1 MFSLC
6 KQTHA
11 ATSIEFAISCRFFN
25 NVEENLV
32 VAGANVLKV
41 YRIAPNVDAVQR
53 QKLNPSEMRLAP
65 KMRLEC
71 LASYTLYGNVMSL
84 QSVSLAGAMRDALLI
99 SFKDAKLSVLQLDAD
114 TQTLK
119 TLSLHYFEEDD
130 IRGGWTGRYHVPVVR
145 VDPDA
150 RCAVMLVYGKRL
162 VVLPFRK
169 DNSLDEIELADVKPI
184 KKAPT
189 ALVTRTPI
197 MASYLIALADLDE
210 KLDNVLD
217 IQFLHGYYEPTLL
230 ILYEPVRTCAGRI
243 KVRSDTCVLVAI
255 SLNIQ
260 QRVHPIIWTV
270 NSLPYDCLQV
280 FPIQKPIGGCLVM
293 TVNAV
298 IYLNQSVPPYGV
310 SLNSSADNSTSF
322 PLKPQDGVRISLD
335 CANFAF
341 IDVDKLVISLRTGDL
356 YVLTLCVDSM
366 RTVRNFHFHKAA
378 ASVLTS
384 CICVCH
390 TEYIFLGS
398 RLGNSLLLHFTEEDQ
413 STVITLDDHVEAAAA
428 VEQQLNNNE
437 ITPPQQLDEDL
448 PVYDVEQLDLPPQ
461 SKSRRIE
468 DEELEVYGSGAKASV
483 LQLRKFIFEVCDS
496 LVNVAP
502 INYMCAGER
511 VEFEEDGTTL
521 RPHAESLNE
530 LKIELV
536 AATGH
541 SKNGALS
548 VFVNCIN
555 PQIITSF
562 ELDGCLDVWTVFD
575 DATRKSTTARQEQH
589 DFMLLSQRS
598 STLVLQT
605 GQEINEIENTGFTV
619 NQPTIYVGNL
629 GQQRFIVQV
638 TTRHVR
644 LLQGTRLIQNVPID
658 VGSPVVQVSIADPYV
673 CLRVLNGQVITLA
686 LRETRGTPRLA
697 INKHTISSSP
707 AVVAIAAYKDVS
719 GLFTCKADDVLNL
732 TGSSG
737 SGFANSFGGYMK
749 AEPHMKVE
757 DEEDLLYG
765 DAGNAFKLNSMAD
778 LAKQSKQK
786 NTDWW
791 RRQLVQAKPSY
802 WLVVARQ
809 SGTLEIYS
817 MPDMKLVYLVNDVG
831 NGALVLTDAMEFVP
845 ISLTQENSKA
855 GILHACMPQHANS
868 PLPLELSLV
877 GLGQHGERPLLM
889 VRTRLEL
896 LIYQVFR
903 YAKGHLKIRFRKL
916 EQMHLLDQQPSHIE
930 LDGDGDNDDEE
941 AESYNM
947 QPKYVQ
953 KLRYF
958 TNVGGLSGI
967 MVCGVNPCFVFLTS
981 RGELRIHRLLGNGD
995 VRSFAA
1001 FNNVNIPHGFLYFD
1015 TTYELKISVLPSYLS
1030 YDAAWPVRKVPLR
1043 CTPRQLV
1050 YHRENRVYCLITQKE
1065 EPMTKYY
1072 RFNGEDKELSEESR
1086 GERFIYPIGSQFEM
1100 VLISPETWEIVP
1112 DASIQFEPWEH
1123 VTAFKIV
1130 KLSYEGTR
1138 SGLKEYLCI
1147 GTNFNYSE
1155 DITSR
1160 GNIHIYDIIEVVP
1173 EPGKPMTKFKLKEVF
1188 KKEQK
1193 GPVSAISDV
1202 VGFLVTGLGQK
1213 IYIWQLRDGDLIG
1226 VAFIDTNIY
1235 VHQIITVKSLIFIAD
1250 VYKSISLLRFQ
1261 EEYRTLSLASRD
1273 FNPMEVFGIE
1283 FMVDNSNLGFL
1294 VTDAERNLIVYMYQP
1309 EARESLGGQKLLRKA
1324 DYHLG
1329 QVVNTMFRVQCHQ
1342 RGLHQ
1347 RQPFLYENKHFVVY
1361 GTLDGALGYCVPLP
1375 EKVYRRFLMLQ
1386 NVLLSYQDHL
1396 CGLNPKEYR
1405 TIKSVKKMSINPSRC
1420 IIDGDLIWS
1429 YRLLAHSE
1437 RSEVA
1442 KKIGTRTEEI
1452 LADLLE
1458 IERLSAVF

>member
-1 MFSLC
+1 MFSMC

-11 ATSIEFAISCRFFN
+11 ATALEFSIACRFFN
-25 NVEENLV
+25 NLEENLV

-41 YRIAPNVDAVQR
+41 YRISPNVEAGQR

-71 LASYTLYGNVMSL
+71 LATYSLYGNVMSL
-84 QSVSLAGAMRDALLI
+84 QCVSLAGAMRDALLI
-99 SFKDAKLSVLQLDAD
+99 SFKDAKLSVLQHDPD
-114 TQTLK
+114 TFALK

-130 IRGGWTGRYHVPVVR
+130 IRGGWTGRYFVPTVR
-145 VDPDA
+145 VDPDS

-189 ALVTRTPI
+189 AMVSRTPI
-197 MASYLIALADLDE
+197 MASYLIALRDLDE
-210 KLDNVLD
+210 KIDNVLD

-230 ILYEPVRTCAGRI
+230 ILYEPVRTCPGRI

-270 NSLPYDCLQV
+270 NSLPFDCLQV
-280 FPIQKPIGGCLVM
+280 YPIQKPIGGCLVM

-310 SLNSSADNSTSF
+310 SLNSSADNSTAF

-341 IDVDKLVISLRTGDL
+341 IDVDKLVISLRTGEL

-384 CICVCH
+384 CICVLH
-390 TEYIFLGS
+390 SEYIFLGS

-413 STVITLDDHVEAAAA
+413 STVITLDD
-428 VEQQLNNNE
+428 VEQQAEQQQRNLQEEEQNLEE
-437 ITPPQQLDEDL
+437 IF
-448 PVYDVEQLDLPPQ
+448 DVDQMELAPTQA
-461 SKSRRIE
+461 KSRRIE
-468 DEELEVYGSGAKASV
+468 DEELEVYGSGAKTSV

-496 LVNVAP
+496 LINVAP

-511 VEFEEDGTTL
+511 VEFEEDGVTL

-575 DATRKSTTARQEQH
+575 DATKKSSRHDQH
-589 DFMLLSQRS
+589 DFMLLSQRN

-619 NQPTIYVGNL
+619 NQPTIFVGNL
-629 GQQRFIVQV
+629 GQQRFIVQI

-707 AVVAIAAYKDVS
+707 AVVAISAYKDLS
-719 GLFTCKADDVLNL
+719 GLFTVKGDDVNL
-732 TGSSG
+732 TGGSSSG
-737 SGFANSFGGYMK
+737 FGHSFGGYMK
-749 AEPHMKVE
+749 AEPNMKVE

-765 DAGNAFKLNSMAD
+765 DAGSAFKMNSMAD

-786 NTDWW
+786 NSDWW
-791 RRQLVQAKPSY
+791 RRLLVQAKPSY

-831 NGALVLTDAMEFVP
+831 NGAMVLTDAMEFVP
-845 ISLTQENSKA
+845 ISLTTQENSKA
-855 GILHACMPQHANS
+855 GIVQACMPQHANS
-868 PLPLELSLV
+868 PLPLELSV
-877 GLGQHGERPLLM
+877 IGLGLNGERPLLF
-889 VRTRLEL
+889 VRTRVEL

-903 YAKGHLKIRFRKL
+903 YPKGHLKIRFRKL
-916 EQMHLLDQQPSHIE
+916 EQLNLLDQQPSHIE
-930 LDGDGDNDDEE
+930 LDENEE
-941 AESYNM
+941 QEEIESYQM

-953 KLRYF
+953 KLRPF
-958 TNVGGLSGI
+958 ANVGGLSGI

-1001 FNNVNIPHGFLYFD
+1001 FNNVNIPNGFLYFD
-1015 TTYELKISVLPSYLS
+1015 TTFELKISVLPSYLS
-1030 YDAAWPVRKVPLR
+1030 YDSQWPVRKVPLR

-1050 YHRENRVYCLITQKE
+1050 YHRENRVYCLITQTE

-1112 DASIQFEPWEH
+1112 DASISLRALGACHRIQD
-1123 VTAFKIV
+1123 
-1130 KLSYEGTR
+1130 R
-1138 SGLKEYLCI
+1138 
-1147 GTNFNYSE
+1147 TNFNYSE

-1202 VGFLVTGLGQK
+1202 LGFLVTGLGQK

-1273 FNPMEVFGIE
+1273 FNPLEVYGIE

-1342 RGLHQ
+1342 KGLHQ

-1361 GTLDGALGYCVPLP
+1361 GTLDGALGYCLPLP

-1405 TIKSVKKMSINPSRC
+1405 TLN
-1420 IIDGDLIWS
+1420 LIWS
-1429 YRLLAHSE
+1429 YRLMANSE
-1437 RSEVA
+1437 RNEVA

-1458 IERLSAVF
+1458 IERLASVF

>member
-1 MFSLC
+1 MFSMC
-6 KQTHA
+6 KQTHP
-11 ATSIEFAISCRFFN
+11 ATSVEFAISCRFFN
-25 NVEENLV
+25 NLEENLV
-32 VAGANVLKV
+32 VAGANMLKV
-41 YRIAPNVDAVQR
+41 YRISPNVEAGQR
-53 QKLNPSEMRLAP
+53 QKLNPNEMRTAP

-71 LASYTLYGNVMSL
+71 LASYFLYGNVMSL
-84 QSVSLAGAMRDALLI
+84 QCVSLAGAMQDALLV
-99 SFKDAKLSVLQLDAD
+99 SFKDAKLSVLQHDPD
-114 TQTLK
+114 TYALK
-119 TLSLHYFEEDD
+119 TLSLHYFEEED
-130 IRGGWTGRYHVPVVR
+130 IRGGWTGRYFVPVVR

-169 DNSLDEIELADVKPI
+169 DNSLDEIELTDVKPF

-189 ALVTRTPI
+189 AMVSRTPI
-197 MASYLIALADLDE
+197 MASYLITLKELDE
-210 KLDNVLD
+210 KIDNVLD

-230 ILYEPVRTCAGRI
+230 ILYEPVRTCSGRI

-270 NSLPYDCLQV
+270 NSLPFDCFQV
-280 FPIQKPIGGCLVM
+280 YPIQKPIGGCLVM

-341 IDVDKLVISLRTGDL
+341 IDVDKLVISLRTGEL

-390 TEYIFLGS
+390 SEYIFLGS

-413 STVITLDDHVEAAAA
+413 STVITLDVEA
-428 VEQQLNNNE
+428 EQQAEQQQQQRVQLSEEQDIEE
-437 ITPPQQLDEDL
+437 IF
-448 PVYDVEQLDLPPQ
+448 DVDQVELAPTQA
-461 SKSRRIE
+461 KSRRIE

-483 LQLRKFIFEVCDS
+483 LQLRKFVFEVCDS
-496 LVNVAP
+496 LLNVAP

-511 VEFEEDGTTL
+511 VEFEEDGATL
-521 RPHAESLNE
+521 RPHAESLHD

-575 DATRKSTTARQEQH
+575 DATKKTSRHDQH
-589 DFMLLSQRS
+589 DFMLLSQRN

-619 NQPTIYVGNL
+619 NQATIFVGNL

-658 VGSPVVQVSIADPYV
+658 VGSPVVQVAIADPYV
-673 CLRVLNGQVITLA
+673 CLRMLNGQVITLA

-697 INKHTISSSP
+697 INKHTITSSP
-707 AVVAIAAYKDVS
+707 AVVAIAAYKDLS
-719 GLFTCKADDVLNL
+719 GLFTVKSDDVLNL
-732 TGSSG
+732 TGGTG
-737 SGFANSFGGYMK
+737 SGFGHSFGGYMK
-749 AEPHMKVE
+749 AEPNMKVE

-765 DAGNAFKLNSMAD
+765 DAGNAFKINSMAV
-778 LAKQSKQK
+778 LAQQSKQK
-786 NTDWW
+786 NSDWW
-791 RRQLVQAKPSY
+791 RRLLVQAKPSY
-802 WLVVARQ
+802 WLVVSRK

-817 MPDMKLVYLVNDVG
+817 MPDMKLVYHINDVG
-831 NGALVLTDAMEFVP
+831 NGAMVLSDALEFV
-845 ISLTQENSKA
+845 SLSSNTQENSKV
-855 GILHACMPQHANS
+855 GIVQSCMPQHANS

-877 GLGQHGERPLLM
+877 GLGLNGERPVLM
-889 VRTRLEL
+889 VRTRVEL

-903 YAKGHLKIRFRKL
+903 YPKGNLKIRFRKL
-916 EQMHLLDQQPSHIE
+916 EQLNLLDQQPSHIE
-930 LDGDGDNDDEE
+930 LEE
-941 AESYNM
+941 NEEQEELESYNM

-953 KLRYF
+953 KLRPF
-958 TNVGGLSGI
+958 SNVGGLAGI
-967 MVCGVNPCFVFLTS
+967 MICGVNPCFAFLTA
-981 RGELRIHRLLGNGD
+981 RGELRIHRLQGNGD

-1001 FNNVNIPHGFLYFD
+1001 FNNVNIPNGFLYFD
-1015 TTYELKISVLPSYLS
+1015 TTFELKISVLPSYLS
-1030 YDAAWPVRKVPLR
+1030 YDSVWPVRKVPLR

-1050 YHRENRVYCLITQKE
+1050 YHRENRVYCLITQTE

-1086 GERFIYPIGSQFEM
+1086 GERFIYPNGSQFEM

-1202 VGFLVTGLGQK
+1202 LGFLVTGLGQK

-1261 EEYRTLSLASRD
+1261 EEHRTLSLASRD
-1273 FNPMEVFGIE
+1273 FNPLEVYGIE

-1309 EARESLGGQKLLRKA
+1309 EARESLGGQKLIRKA

-1342 RGLHQ
+1342 RGVHQ

-1361 GTLDGALGYCVPLP
+1361 GTLDGGLGYCLPLP

-1396 CGLNPKEYR
+1396 CGLNPKEFR
-1405 TIKSVKKMSINPSRC
+1405 TLKSFKKQGLNPSRC

-1429 YRLLAHSE
+1429 YRLLPNSD
-1437 RSEVA
+1437 RNEVA

-1452 LADLLE
+1452 LSDLLE
-1458 IERLSAVF
+1458 IERLSGVF

>member
-1 MFSLC
+1 MFSMC
-6 KQTHA
+6 KQTHS
-11 ATSIEFAISCRFFN
+11 ATAVEFSIACRFFN
-25 NVEENLV
+25 NLDENLV

-41 YRIAPNVDAVQR
+41 YRIAPNVEASQR

-71 LASYTLYGNVMSL
+71 LATYTLYGNVMSL
-84 QSVSLAGAMRDALLI
+84 QCVSLAGAMRDALLI
-99 SFKDAKLSVLQLDAD
+99 SFKDAKLSVLQHDPD
-114 TQTLK
+114 TFALK

-130 IRGGWTGRYHVPVVR
+130 IRGGWTGRYFVPTVR
-145 VDPDA
+145 VDPDS

-189 ALVTRTPI
+189 AMVSRTPI
-197 MASYLIALADLDE
+197 MASYLIALRDLDE
-210 KLDNVLD
+210 KIDNVLD

-230 ILYEPVRTCAGRI
+230 ILYEPVRTCPGRI
-243 KVRSDTCVLVAI
+243 KV
-255 SLNIQ
+255 
-260 QRVHPIIWTV
+260 
-270 NSLPYDCLQV
+270 Y
-280 FPIQKPIGGCLVM
+280 PIQKPIGGCLVM

-310 SLNSSADNSTSF
+310 SLNSSADNSTAF

-384 CICVCH
+384 CICVLH
-390 TEYIFLGS
+390 SEYIFLGS

-413 STVITLDDHVEAAAA
+413 STVITLDE
-428 VEQQLNNNE
+428 VEQQSE
-437 ITPPQQLDEDL
+437 QQQRNLQDEDQNL
-448 PVYDVEQLDLPPQ
+448 EEIFDVDQLEMAPTQ
-461 SKSRRIE
+461 AKSRRIE

-496 LVNVAP
+496 LMNVAP

-511 VEFEEDGTTL
+511 VEFEEDGVTL
-521 RPHAESLNE
+521 RPHAESLQD

-575 DATRKSTTARQEQH
+575 DATKKSSRNDQH
-589 DFMLLSQRS
+589 DFMLLSQRN

-619 NQPTIYVGNL
+619 NQPTIFVGNL

-707 AVVAIAAYKDVS
+707 AVVAISAYKDLS
-719 GLFTCKADDVLNL
+719 GLFTVKGDDINL
-732 TGSSG
+732 TGSSNSAFG
-737 SGFANSFGGYMK
+737 HSFGGYMK
-749 AEPHMKVE
+749 AEPNMKVE

-765 DAGNAFKLNSMAD
+765 DAGSAFKMNSMAD

-786 NTDWW
+786 NSDWW
-791 RRQLVQAKPSY
+791 RRLLVQAKPSY

-831 NGALVLTDAMEFVP
+831 NGSMVLTDAMEFVP
-845 ISLTQENSKA
+845 ISLTTQENSKA
-855 GILHACMPQHANS
+855 GIVQACMPQHANS
-868 PLPLELSLV
+868 PLPLELSV
-877 GLGQHGERPLLM
+877 IGLGLNGERPLLL
-889 VRTRLEL
+889 VRTRVEL

-903 YAKGHLKIRFRKL
+903 YPKGHLKIRFRKMDQL
-916 EQMHLLDQQPSHIE
+916 NLLDQQPTHID
-930 LDGDGDNDDEE
+930 LDENDEQEE
-941 AESYNM
+941 IESYQM

-953 KLRYF
+953 KLRPF
-958 TNVGGLSGI
+958 ANVGGLSGV
-967 MVCGVNPCFVFLTS
+967 MVCGVNPCFVFLTF

-1001 FNNVNIPHGFLYFD
+1001 FNNVNIPNGFLYFD

-1030 YDAAWPVRKVPLR
+1030 YDSVWPVRKVPLR

-1050 YHRENRVYCLITQKE
+1050 YHRENRVYCLITQTE

-1112 DASIQFEPWEH
+1112 DASITFEPWEH

-1173 EPGKPMTKFKLKEVF
+1173 EPGKPMTKFKIKEIF

-1202 VGFLVTGLGQK
+1202 LGFLVTGLGQK

-1273 FNPMEVFGIE
+1273 FNPLEVYGIE

-1294 VTDAERNLIVYMYQP
+1294 VTDAERNIIVYMYQP

-1342 RGLHQ
+1342 KGLHQ

-1361 GTLDGALGYCVPLP
+1361 GTLDGALGYCLPLP

-1386 NVLLSYQDHL
+1386 NVLLSYQEHL

-1405 TIKSVKKMSINPSRC
+1405 TLKSSKKQGINPSRC

-1429 YRLLAHSE
+1429 YRLMANSE
-1437 RSEVA
+1437 RNEVA

-1452 LADLLE
+1452 LGDLLE
-1458 IERLSAVF
+1458 IERLASVF

>member
-1 MFSLC
+1 MFSMC

-11 ATSIEFAISCRFFN
+11 ATAVEFAISCRFFN
-25 NVEENLV
+25 NLEENLV
-32 VAGANVLKV
+32 VAGTNVLKV
-41 YRIAPNVDAVQR
+41 YRIAPNVDAAQR
-53 QKLNPSEMRLAP
+53 AKFNPSEMRVAP

-114 TQTLK
+114 TNALK
-119 TLSLHYFEEDD
+119 TLSLHYFEEED
-130 IRGGWTGRYHVPVVR
+130 IRGGWMGRYHVPVVC

-270 NSLPYDCLQV
+270 NNLPYDCLHV

-390 TEYIFLGS
+390 SEYIFLGS

-413 STVITLDDHVEAAAA
+413 STVITLDEMGAEKEVGEPA
-428 VEQQLNNNE
+428 VQPLEE
-437 ITPPQQLDEDL
+437 PPA
-448 PVYDVEQLDLPPQ
+448 YDVEQHESAQPPQ

-496 LVNVAP
+496 LLNVAP

-511 VEFEEDGTTL
+511 VEFEEDGTNL
-521 RPHAESLNE
+521 RPHAETLND

-541 SKNGALS
+541 GKNGALS
-548 VFVNCIN
+548 VFVDKIN

-562 ELDGCLDVWTVFD
+562 ELEGCLDVWTVFD
-575 DATRKSTTARQEQH
+575 DATRKGSLAKQEQH
-589 DFMLLSQRS
+589 DFMLLSQKS

-629 GQQRFIVQV
+629 GQQRFIVQI

-658 VGSPVVQVSIADPYV
+658 VGSPVVQVSVADPYV

-697 INKHTISSSP
+697 INKHTISSAP
-707 AVVAIAAYKDVS
+707 PVVAIAAYKDVS
-719 GLFTCKADDVLNL
+719 GLFTCKSDDVLNL
-732 TGSSG
+732 TGNSG
-737 SGFANSFGGYMK
+737 AGFANSFGGYMK

-757 DEEDLLYG
+757 DEEELLYG

-786 NTDWW
+786 NSDWW

-817 MPDMKLVYLVNDVG
+817 MPDMKLVYLVNDIG
-831 NGALVLTDAMEFVP
+831 NGAMVLNDAMEFVP

-868 PLPLELSLV
+868 PLPLEVSLV
-877 GLGQHGERPLLM
+877 GMGQHGERPLLM

-896 LIYQVFR
+896 LIYQVYR

-916 EQMHLLDQQPSHIE
+916 EQLHLLEQQAAYI
-930 LDGDGDNDDEE
+930 DIDEE
-941 AESYNM
+941 VDADQAESYNM
-947 QPKYVQ
+947 QAKYVQ

-958 TNVGGLSGI
+958 ANVGGLAGI
-967 MVCGVNPCFVFLTS
+967 MVCGANPCFVFLTS
-981 RGELRIHRLLGNGD
+981 RGELRIQRLLGNGD

-1001 FNNVNIPHGFLYFD
+1001 FNNVNIPNGFLYFD
-1015 TTYELKISVLPSYLS
+1015 NSFELKICVLPSYLS

-1050 YHRENRVYCLITQKE
+1050 YHRENRVYCLITQTE

-1086 GERFIYPIGSQFEM
+1086 GERFIYPIGSQFDM

-1112 DASIQFEPWEH
+1112 DASIKFEPWEH
-1123 VTAFKIV
+1123 VTAFKLV

-1138 SGLKEYLCI
+1138 SGLKEYVCI

-1273 FNPMEVFGIE
+1273 FNPMEVYGIE

-1294 VTDAERNLIVYMYQP
+1294 VTDAERNMIVFMYQP
-1309 EARESLGGQKLLRKA
+1309 ESRESLGGQKLIRKA

-1347 RQPFLYENKHFVVY
+1347 RQPFLYENKQFVIY
-1361 GTLDGALGYCVPLP
+1361 GTLDGGLGYCLPLP

-1386 NVLLSYQDHL
+1386 NVLLSYQEHL

-1405 TIKSVKKMSINPSRC
+1405 TIKSFKKMGINPSRC
-1420 IIDGDLIWS
+1420 IIDGDLIWT
-1429 YRLLAHSE
+1429 YRMLAHSE
-1437 RSEVA
+1437 RNEVA
-1442 KKIGTRTEEI
+1442 KKIGTRTEEL

>member
-1 MFSLC
+1 MFSMC

-11 ATSIEFAISCRFFN
+11 ATALEFSIACRFFN
-25 NVEENLV
+25 NLEENLV

-41 YRIAPNVDAVQR
+41 YRIAPNVEAGQR
-53 QKLNPSEMRLAP
+53 QKLNPSEMRVAP

-71 LASYTLYGNVMSL
+71 LATYSLYGNVMSL
-84 QSVSLAGAMRDALLI
+84 QCVSLAGAMRDALLI
-99 SFKDAKLSVLQLDAD
+99 SFKDAKLSVLQHDPD
-114 TQTLK
+114 TYALK

-130 IRGGWTGRYHVPVVR
+130 IRGGWTGRYFVPTVR
-145 VDPDA
+145 VDPDS

-189 ALVTRTPI
+189 AMVSRTPI
-197 MASYLIALADLDE
+197 MASYLIALRDLDE
-210 KLDNVLD
+210 KIDNVLD

-230 ILYEPVRTCAGRI
+230 ILYEPVRTCPGRI

-270 NSLPYDCLQV
+270 NSLPFDCQQV
-280 FPIQKPIGGCLVM
+280 YPIQKPIGGCLVM
-293 TVNAV
+293 TVNAI

-310 SLNSSADNSTSF
+310 SLNSSADNSTAF

-341 IDVDKLVISLRTGDL
+341 IDVDKLVLSLRTGDL

-384 CICVCH
+384 CICVLH
-390 TEYIFLGS
+390 SEYIFLGS
-398 RLGNSLLLHFTEEDQ
+398 RLGNSLLLHFKEEDQ
-413 STVITLDDHVEAAAA
+413 STVITLDD
-428 VEQQLNNNE
+428 VEQQAE
-437 ITPPQQLDEDL
+437 QQQRNLQDEDQNL
-448 PVYDVEQLDLPPQ
+448 EEIFDVDQMDMAPTQ
-461 SKSRRIE
+461 AKSRRIE
-468 DEELEVYGSGAKASV
+468 DEELEVYGSGVKTSV

-496 LVNVAP
+496 LMNVAP

-511 VEFEEDGTTL
+511 VEFEEDGVTL
-521 RPHAESLNE
+521 RPHAESLQD

-575 DATRKSTTARQEQH
+575 DATKKSTRHDQH
-589 DFMLLSQRS
+589 DFMLLSQKN

-707 AVVAIAAYKDVS
+707 SVIAISAYKDLS
-719 GLFTCKADDVLNL
+719 GLFTVKGDDINL
-732 TGSSG
+732 TGSSNN
-737 SGFANSFGGYMK
+737 GFGNTFGGYMK
-749 AEPHMKVE
+749 AEPNMKVE

-765 DAGNAFKLNSMAD
+765 DAGNAFKMNSMAD

-786 NTDWW
+786 NSDWW
-791 RRQLVQAKPSY
+791 RRLLVQAKPSY

-831 NGALVLTDAMEFVP
+831 NGAMVLTDAMEFVP
-845 ISLTQENSKA
+845 ISLTTQENSKA
-855 GILHACMPQHANS
+855 GIVQACMPQHANS
-868 PLPLELSLV
+868 PLPLELSLI
-877 GLGQHGERPLLM
+877 GLGLNGERPLLL
-889 VRTRLEL
+889 VRTRVEL

-903 YAKGHLKIRFRKL
+903 YPKGHLKIRFRKV
-916 EQMHLLDQQPSHIE
+916 EQLNLLDHQPTHIE
-930 LDGDGDNDDEE
+930 LDENEDQEDM
-941 AESYNM
+941 ESYQM

-953 KLRYF
+953 KLRPF
-958 TNVGGLSGI
+958 SNVGGLSGI

-981 RGELRIHRLLGNGD
+981 RGELRIHRLMGNGD

-1001 FNNVNIPHGFLYFD
+1001 FNNVNIPNGFLYFD
-1015 TTYELKISVLPSYLS
+1015 TTFELKISVLPSYLS
-1030 YDAAWPVRKVPLR
+1030 YDSTWPVRKVPLR

-1050 YHRENRVYCLITQKE
+1050 YHRENRVYCLITQTE

-1072 RFNGEDKELSEESR
+1072 RFNGEDKELSEETR

-1112 DASIQFEPWEH
+1112 DASISFEPWEH

-1202 VGFLVTGLGQK
+1202 LGFLVTGLGQK

-1273 FNPMEVFGIE
+1273 FNPLEVYGIE
-1283 FMVDNSNLGFL
+1283 FMVDNTNLGFL

-1342 RGLHQ
+1342 KGLHQ

-1361 GTLDGALGYCVPLP
+1361 GTLDGALGYCLPLP

-1386 NVLLSYQDHL
+1386 NVLLSYQEHL

-1405 TIKSVKKMSINPSRC
+1405 TLKSSKKQGINPSRC
-1420 IIDGDLIWS
+1420 VIDGDLIWS
-1429 YRLLAHSE
+1429 YRLMANSE
-1437 RSEVA
+1437 RNEVA

-1452 LADLLE
+1452 LGDLLE
-1458 IERLSAVF
+1458 IERLASVF

>member
-1 MFSLC
+1 MFSIC
-6 KQTHA
+6 KQIHS
-11 ATSIEFAISCRFFN
+11 ATAVEFCVSCRFFN
-25 NVEENLV
+25 NSEENLV
-32 VAGANVLKV
+32 VAGVNVLKV
-41 YRIAPNVDAVQR
+41 YRISPSIDAAQR
-53 QKLNPSEMRLAP
+53 QKQNLNDMRVAP

-71 LASYTLYGNVMSL
+71 LATYTLYGNVMSL
-84 QSVSLAGAMRDALLI
+84 QCVSLAGAMRDALLI
-99 SFKDAKLSVLQLDAD
+99 SFKDAKLSVLQHDPD
-114 TQTLK
+114 TFALK
-119 TLSLHYFEEDD
+119 TLSLHYFEEED

-169 DNSLDEIELADVKPI
+169 DNSLDEIELDDVKPI

-197 MASYLIALADLDE
+197 MASYLIALRDLDE
-210 KLDNVLD
+210 KIDNVLD

-230 ILYEPVRTCAGRI
+230 ILYEPVRTFAGRI

-270 NSLPYDCLQV
+270 NSLPFDSLFV
-280 FPIQKPIGGCLVM
+280 LPIQKPIGGCLVL

-310 SLNSSADNSTSF
+310 SLNSSAENSTSF

-341 IDVDKLVISLRTGDL
+341 IDVDKLVVSLRTGDL
-356 YVLTLCVDSM
+356 YVMTICVDSM
-366 RTVRNFHFHKAA
+366 RM
-378 ASVLTS
+378 
-384 CICVCH
+384 

-398 RLGNSLLLHFTEEDQ
+398 RLGNSLLLHFAEEDQ
-413 STVITLDDHVEAAAA
+413 STVITLDDAEVEDCN
-428 VEQQLNNNE
+428 VQNFCETDLLDV
-437 ITPPQQLDEDL
+437 TPQT
-448 PVYDVEQLDLPPQ
+448 
-461 SKSRRIE
+461 KARRIE
-468 DEELEVYGSGAKASV
+468 DEELEVYGLGAKTSV
-483 LQLRKFIFEVCDS
+483 LQLRKFVFEVCDS
-496 LVNVAP
+496 LLNVAP
-502 INYMCAGER
+502 INFMCAGER
-511 VEFEEDGTTL
+511 VEFEDDGTTL
-521 RPHAESLNE
+521 RPQAETLND

-536 AATGH
+536 GATGH
-541 SKNGALS
+541 GKNGALC
-548 VFVNCIN
+548 VLVNTIH

-562 ELDGCLDVWTVFD
+562 ELEGCFDVWTVFD
-575 DATRKSTTARQEQH
+575 DSTKKTARQDHH
-589 DFMLLSQRS
+589 DFLLLSQGS
-598 STLVLQT
+598 STLILQT
-605 GQEINEIENTGFTV
+605 GNEINEIENTGFTV
-619 NQPTIYVGNL
+619 NQPTIFVGNI
-629 GQQRFIVQV
+629 GQSRFIVQV
-638 TTRHVR
+638 TSRQVR
-644 LLQGTRLIQNVPID
+644 LLQGTRLLQNVPVD

-673 CLRVLNGQVITLA
+673 CLRIRNGQVITLA
-686 LRETRGTPRLA
+686 LRETRSLPRLA
-697 INKHTISSSP
+697 INKHTISSTP
-707 AVVAIAAYKDVS
+707 AVVTLSAYKDLS
-719 GLFTCKADDVLNL
+719 GLFTSKSDDVLNL
-732 TGSSG
+732 SNNVGG
-737 SGFANSFGGYMK
+737 CFGNNFGGCMK
-749 AEPHMKVE
+749 TEPNMKVE

-765 DAGNAFKLNSMAD
+765 DAGNAFKINSMAD

-786 NTDWW
+786 NSDWW
-791 RRQLVQAKPSY
+791 RRLLLHAKPTY
-802 WLVVARQ
+802 WLIVTRIN
-809 SGTLEIYS
+809 GTLEIYS
-817 MPDMKLVYLVNDVG
+817 MPDMKLVYLVNDIG
-831 NGALVLTDAMEFVP
+831 NGATVLTDAMEFVP
-845 ISLTQENSKA
+845 VTLTHENSKQ
-855 GILHACMPQHANS
+855 GILHACMPQHASS
-868 PLPLELSLV
+868 PVPLEISMV
-877 GLGQHGERPLLM
+877 GLGSHGQRPLLL
-889 VRTRLEL
+889 VLTQLEL

-903 YAKGHLKIRFRKL
+903 YPNGHLKLRFRKL
-916 EQMHLLDQQPSHIE
+916 EQLNLIDQSSHIE
-930 LDGDGDNDDEE
+930 IDDNEDI
-941 AESYNM
+941 ESYNM
-947 QPKYVQ
+947 QLKYVQ

-958 TNVGGLSGI
+958 SNVGGIAGI
-967 MVCGVNPCFVFLTS
+967 MLCGIHPCFIFLTG
-981 RGELRIHRLLGNGD
+981 RGELRIHKFQGNGG

-1001 FNNVNIPHGFLYFD
+1001 FNNVNIPNGFLYFD
-1015 TTYELKISVLPSYLS
+1015 NSYELKIAVLPTYLS
-1030 YDAAWPVRKVPLR
+1030 YDSTWPLRKVPIR
-1043 CTPRQLV
+1043 CTPRQIV
-1050 YHRENRVYCLITQKE
+1050 YHRENRVYCLVTQTDE
-1065 EPMTKYY
+1065 LMTKYY

-1086 GERFIYPIGSQFEM
+1086 GERFIYPVGSKFEM

-1112 DASIQFEPWEH
+1112 DASIKFEPWEH

-1173 EPGKPMTKFKLKEVF
+1173 EPGKPMTKYKLKEVF

-1202 VGFLVTGLGQK
+1202 LGFLVTGLGQK
-1213 IYIWQLRDGDLIG
+1213 IYIWQLRDGGDLNG
-1226 VAFIDTNIY
+1226 VAFCDTNIY
-1235 VHQIITVKSLIFIAD
+1235 VHNIITVKSLIFIAD
-1250 VYKSISLLRFQ
+1250 VYKSVSLLRFQ

-1273 FNPMEVFGIE
+1273 FNPLEVFGIE
-1283 FMVDNSNLGFL
+1283 FLVDNTNLGFL

-1342 RGLHQ
+1342 RGVHQ
-1347 RQPFLYENKHFVVY
+1347 RQPFLYEHKHFVVY
-1361 GTLDGALGYCVPLP
+1361 GTLDGALGFCLPLP

-1405 TIKSVKKMSINPSRC
+1405 TLKSLKKLSMNPSRC

-1437 RSEVA
+1437 RNEIA
-1442 KKIGTRTEEI
+1442 KKIGTRTEDI
-1452 LADLLE
+1452 LSDLLE
-1458 IERLSAVF
+1458 IERLSSMF